1 MICILGSRRISD
13 AKWVLAALLILG
25 WYNWYF
31 VIAAVLFNFLD
42 TIDTASKNYYV
53 QTLTLMI
60 MLQFG
65 LAILQVLIGQGV
77 GLKWIGEADLQVAKA
92 GVSKFNLLGR
102 EFLRGY
108 GTFAHP
114 NILGVYG
121 LWFLRDFRLKVLNI
135 FSFSLAANMAQ
146 IFIPKFRVIFLLFPT
161 ILLVLKSPFANSAS
175 YTQRIA
181 EVANNV
187 IQIELMPTHNI
198 FLELMRTQYI
208 LLIPLGYILYWI
220 YSKSKNTAFILLF
233 LGCVDHLLIS
243 HPQGIIIWGLV
254 PLFISCQSSSSDHL
268 ESLESTS

>member
-1 MICILGSRRISD
+1 M
-13 AKWVLAALLILG
+13 
-25 WYNWYF
+25 
-31 VIAAVLFNFLD
+31 IAAVIFNFLD
-42 TIDTASKNYYV
+42 TIDTAFKSYYV

-60 MLQFG
+60 ILQFG
-65 LAILQVLIGQGV
+65 LAILQVLIGQGI

-146 IFIPKFRVIFLLFPT
+146 IFIPKFRVIFLVFHYFT
-161 ILLVLKSPFANSAS
+161 CTKKSFANSAS

-181 EVANNV
+181 EVANNIV
-187 IQIELMPTHNI
+187 QIELMPTHNI

-220 YSKSKNTAFILLF
+220 YSKSKNTAFYTVVFRLCRSFINISSARDNY
-233 LGCVDHLLIS
+233 LGL
-243 HPQGIIIWGLV
+243 GT
-254 PLFISCQSSSSDHL
+254 LFISYQSSSSDHL